1 MSKFT
6 DIQENWRVREGKKP
20 LDSLGDVSAAIID
33 DYYANMKSKITNE
46 EHNHWAD
53 ILTRRHIE
61 YAAKDAYAA
70 FEIWNRIT
78 TVQKGI
84 ARAMEEK
91 EKTSRKRPRESWG
104 MGSCGKGGWGA
115 GSPSA
120 SGWD

>member
-1 MSKFT
+1 MP
-6 DIQENWRVREGKKP
+6 EGKKP

-46 EHNHWAD
+46 EHNQWAD

-104 MGSCGKGGWGA
+104 MGSWGKGGWGA

>member
-6 DIQENWRVREGKKP
+6 DIQENWRVLEGKKP

-104 MGSCGKGGWGA
+104 RSCGKGGWGA